1 MGVMAGFCSSDL
13 VYGNRG
19 LSGNA
24 AALLKYNG
32 LRPLEN
38 KQMAA
43 SARNPSG
50 SFASS
55 SECHSLHHCCI
66 GLRRNAKATRCKER
80 LKGRLAAHIQ
90 TRCMYVGHP
99 VHSSAPKFRP
109 VKAVATPT
117 IAAPKRETDP
127 KKRIVITGMGLVS
140 VFGNDIDTFY
150 NKLLEGESGISTID
164 RFDASTFSVRFAG
177 QIRDFSSKGYI
188 DGKNDRRL
196 DDCWRYCLVAGRR
209 ALEDAELSPDIL
221 ENMDKSRIGVLVGTG
236 MGGLTAFSNGVESLI
251 QKGYKKIT
259 PFFIPYSITNMG
271 SALLAIDT
279 GLMGPNYSIS
289 TACATAN
296 YCFYAAAN
304 HIRRGEADIMV
315 AGGTEAAVLPTGVGG
330 FIACRALSQ
339 RNDEPEKASR
349 PWDKDRDGF
358 VMGEG
363 SGVLVMESLEHARNR
378 GANIIAEYLGG
389 AITCDAHHMTDP
401 RSDGLGVS
409 SCIIKSL
416 EDAGVSPEE
425 VNYVNAHATSTL
437 AGDLAEVNAIKKV
450 FKDTSEMKMN
460 GTKSMIGHCLGAAGG
475 LEAIATIKAI
485 TTGWLHPTIN
495 QFNLEPD
502 VSIDT
507 VPNTKK
513 SHDVHVAISNSF
525 GFGGHNSVVVF
536 APFTP

>member
-1 MGVMAGFCSSDL
+1 MSGFACASSC
-13 VYGNRG
+13 G
-19 LSGNA
+19 LIFKSKESERNVVS
-24 AALLKYNG
+24 LFQYNG
-32 LRPLEN
+32 LRAVESIRLGAIWCNPKSSISTSAKCERI
-38 KQMAA
+38 KAMA
-43 SARNPSG
+43 S
-50 SFASS
+50 
-55 SECHSLHHCCI
+55 
-66 GLRRNAKATRCKER
+66 
-80 LKGRLAAHIQ
+80 
-90 TRCMYVGHP
+90 
-99 VHSSAPKFRP
+99 
-109 VKAVATPT
+109 PT
-117 IAAPKRETDP
+117 VSVPKREKDP

-150 NKLLEGESGISTID
+150 NKLLEGVSGISPID
-164 RFDASTFSVRFAG
+164 RFDASEFSVRFAG
-177 QIRDFSSKGYI
+177 QIRNFSSKGYI

-196 DDCWRYCLVAGRR
+196 DDCWRYCLVAGKR
-209 ALEDAELSPDIL
+209 ALEDASLGQEIL
-221 ENMDKSRIGVLVGTG
+221 ETMDRTRIGVLVGSG
-236 MGGLTAFSNGVESLI
+236 MGGITAFSNGVEALI

-315 AGGTEAAVLPTGVGG
+315 AGGTEAAVIPTGVGG

-339 RNDEPEKASR
+339 RNDEPERASR

-358 VMGEG
+358 VIGEG
-363 SGVLVMESLEHARNR
+363 SGVLIMESLEHATKR

-389 AITCDAHHMTDP
+389 AVTCDAHHMTDP

-416 EDAGVSPEE
+416 EDAGVAPEE

-450 FKDTSEMKMN
+450 FKNTSEIKMN
-460 GTKSMIGHCLGAAGG
+460 GTKSMTGHGLGAAGG

-495 QFNLEPD
+495 QHNLEPE
-502 VSIDT
+502 VTIDT
-507 VPNTKK
+507 VPNVKK
-513 SHDVHVAISNSF
+513 QHEVNVGISNSF
-525 GFGGHNSVVVF
+525 GFGGHNSVVAF
-536 APFTP
+536 APFKP